1 MKEIKGCISV
11 LQTGPVPTSTGVP
24 APATGLPVS
33 ATASPA
39 PATAS
44 PSTATASPSTATA
57 SPATDTTSPPV
68 VPSGGIAGTADDDDT
83 LVMAGG
89 EAPAGQARDIEVTS
103 GATVS
108 RAAGVAT
115 IIGAM
120 LMV

>member
-39 PATAS
+39 P
-44 PSTATASPSTATA
+44 ATASPSTATA